1 LSEIMWFSVD
11 RLPKRRILPSLL
23 LLPLFLLVSC
33 SDTPDTPS
41 MDEYLTRVTE
51 LGSYDENVRKQALLA
66 IRASPPK
73 PTKAALRSILKGEV
87 PGNWTPLIRVT
98 IAALLATWEDEE
110 TGEIDKS
117 GLPELIEALRGPD
130 VSLRRL
136 AVETLP
142 LIGTDAVNFVLD
154 VLKSGQTENRMD
166 AAVVLGRMLQ
176 REQNAAAG
184 RALLSVNLQ
193 EEPSAEVRM
202 AVMINL
208 AEWKSREA
216 VDGFIAALT
225 DPDEQVRAFAWQQVK
240 EREKPPV
247 EFEPKGEIAK
257 RTEQVQK
264 IRAWWQGARK
274 KKARKS

>member
-1 LSEIMWFSVD
+1 
-11 RLPKRRILPSLL
+11 
-23 LLPLFLLVSC
+23 
-33 SDTPDTPS
+33 

-51 LGSYDENVRKQALLA
+51 LGSYDENVRKKALLA

-110 TGEIDKS
+110 TGEIDKT

-142 LIGTDAVNFVLD
+142 LIGTDAVKFVLD

-176 REQNAAAG
+176 RDQNAAAG

-193 EEPSAEVRM
+193 EEPSAQVRM

-240 EREKPPV
+240 ERENPPI

-257 RTEQVQK
+257 RTEQIQK
-264 IRAWWQGARK
+264 IRAWWQEARK